1 MCATYQTRKFVI
13 PALILALF
21 NATPSMA
28 GGYSA
33 NTGFQDTAWVVASTP
48 VYESTNEPRREC
60 WDEQVGYDNVRSRM
74 SGEVRDHNVGGA
86 ILGGIL
92 GGVLGNT
99 IGKGDGRKAA
109 TAIGIATGAVAGDN
123 YGKDDRDYRSY
134 REESRPRYEQRCR
147 SVDNWSRKLT
157 GYNVTYRYQGHEYS
171 SFMPYDPGRNVR
183 VNVSVSLAD
192 R

>member
-1 MCATYQTRKFVI
+1 MRAIYPTRKFII
-13 PALILALF
+13 PALLLALF
-21 NATPSMA
+21 NAAPSQA

-48 VYESTNEPRREC
+48 VYESINEPRREC
-60 WDEQVGYDNVRSRM
+60 WDEQTGYDNVRSRAY
-74 SGEVRDHNVGGA
+74 GEVSNHNVGGA

-109 TAIGIATGAVAGDN
+109 TAIGIATGAITGDK
-123 YGKDDRDYRSY
+123 YGKDDRDYRD
-134 REESRPRYEQRCR
+134 ESRPRFEQRCR

-171 SFMPYDPGRNVR
+171 SFMPYDPGRSVR
-183 VNVSVSLAD
+183 VNVNVSLAE